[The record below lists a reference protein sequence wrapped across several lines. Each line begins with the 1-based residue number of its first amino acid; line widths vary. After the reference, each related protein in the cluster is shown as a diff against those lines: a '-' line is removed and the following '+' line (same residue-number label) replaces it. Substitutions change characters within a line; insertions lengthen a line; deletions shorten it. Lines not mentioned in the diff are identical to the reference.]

1 MDYRVLILM
10 AKDRLA
16 AIDIDGDDVPDAV
29 SLDGND
35 MMTYTSEAQIK
46 AFCDYIKEYYNIEQY
61 SDLRMEISVLR
72 FDAAMEDAFALLS
85 LLQEGGSE
93 ACNLVRVEK
102 LLPWVAMKEGL
113 LKAGTAVQIKT
124 FGLIYT
130 VTLSR
135 GMVLQCSQGKAGEE
149 HPFDFPKEKFA
160 EYFHLDKDI
169 LLDYEEEKREWQKKM
184 NDALQEKE
192 KRIGELEKQLQA
204 VQKQVENAEE
214 DLTESRR
221 ILSEKQSNANR
232 RICYLKCADKEK
244 DKIYSDAKCRY
255 IKYSI
260 RHYFGT
266 GVVVSKGTKIAEASV
281 SNDLGIYGGVM
292 DILSLTLSAKQ
303 ASFSDFNIKAET
315 AGRLFWL
322 NEKVPENIAYG
333 EAIAVI
339 GNESDTKAD
348 AMKWYKEN
356 T

>member
-1 MDYRVLILM
+1 MDYRVLIFM

-35 MMTYTSEAQIK
+35 VMTYTSEAQIK
-46 AFCDYIKEYYNIEQY
+46 SFCEYVKEYYNIEHY

-72 FDAAMEDAFALLS
+72 FDAAMEDAFVLLN
-85 LLQEGGSE
+85 LLQEGGAES
-93 ACNLVRVEK
+93 CNLVSVEK

-113 LKAGTAVQIKT
+113 LKAGTAIQMKI
-124 FGLIYT
+124 FDLIYT
-130 VTLSR
+130 VTLSKD
-135 GMVLQCSQGKAGEE
+135 MVLQCSPGKIDER

-160 EYFHLDKDI
+160 AYYHLGKKN
-169 LLDYEEEKREWQKKM
+169 LLDYEEEKREWQKKLD
-184 NDALQEKE
+184 DALQEKK
-192 KRIGELEKQLQA
+192 KRIEELEKQLQA
-204 VQKQVENAEE
+204 VQTKAKKTEE

-221 ILSEKQSNANR
+221 VLSEKQSNANR

-244 DKIYSDAKCRY
+244 DRIYTDAVDRESHFL
-255 IKYSI
+255 KYSI
-260 RHYFGT
+260 RHCLGT
-266 GVVVSKGTKIAEASV
+266 GAVVSKSTDIAEVTV
-281 SNDLGIYGGVM
+281 SRTNVLWPLIVVEGGLE
-292 DILSLTLSAKQ
+292 DK
-303 ASFSDFNIKAET
+303 FRIKAKT
-315 AGRLFWL
+315 VGRIFWL
-322 NEKVPENIAYG
+322 HETVEEGIAYG

>member
-35 MMTYTSEAQIK
+35 VMTYTSEAQIK
-46 AFCDYIKEYYNIEQY
+46 SFCEYVKEYYNIEHY

-72 FDAAMEDAFALLS
+72 FDAAMEDAFVLLN
-85 LLQEGGSE
+85 LLQEGGAES
-93 ACNLVRVEK
+93 CNLVSVEK